1 MNLYCASRFHFI
13 ILSCESKSARIARD
27 RRGIQYSR
35 ITDAISNKTGLR
47 KAGKR

>member
-1 MNLYCASRFHFI
+1 MNYIARVVFH
-13 ILSCESKSARIARD
+13 CESKGARIELKRD